1 MHNQISCLKTVNLGR
16 IALSFLKWEKSWRFF
31 YSIYFRKMLGNEFK
45 GSDLTVIGASKT
57 FKVSMEKLKQND
69 KTEISTEL

>member
-1 MHNQISCLKTVNLGR
+1 
-16 IALSFLKWEKSWRFF
+16 
-31 YSIYFRKMLGNEFK
+31 MLGNEFK